1 MINRGLSVVPPAGTW
16 IEIVINVTRAF
27 KIPLSFPLRERGLK
41 FSMVAASVFGTRSF
55 PLRET
60 WIEIEYFG
68 YGVEGRTQSFPL
80 QQRRLKSL
88 DITPKYAYNNC
99 SPAGTW
105 IEIKLIG
112 GDLSTALGVPLRE
125 HGLIL

>member
-1 MINRGLSVVPPAGTW
+1 MQIR
-16 IEIVINVTRAF
+16 
-27 KIPLSFPLRERGLK
+27 
-41 FSMVAASVFGTRSF
+41 
-55 PLRET
+55 
-60 WIEIEYFG
+60 
-68 YGVEGRTQSFPL
+68 SFPL

-112 GDLSTALGVPLRE
+112 GDLSTALVVPLAGTWVDIVIW
-125 HGLIL
+125 HL

>member
-1 MINRGLSVVPPAGTW
+1 MLIQGDLEAIT
-16 IEIVINVTRAF
+16 
-27 KIPLSFPLRERGLK
+27 
-41 FSMVAASVFGTRSF
+41 MSF

-112 GDLSTALGVPLRE
+112 GDLSTALVVPLA
-125 HGLIL
+125 GTWVDIVI

>member
-1 MINRGLSVVPPAGTW
+1 MLLVPRSCHVVPLAG
-16 IEIVINVTRAF
+16 
-27 KIPLSFPLRERGLK
+27 
-41 FSMVAASVFGTRSF
+41 
-55 PLRET
+55 T

-68 YGVEGRTQSFPL
+68 YGVEGRAQSFPL

-112 GDLSTALGVPLRE
+112 GDLSTALVVPPA
-125 HGLIL
+125 GTWVNIVI

>member
-1 MINRGLSVVPPAGTW
+1 MSFRGFIVPLAGTW
-16 IEIVINVTRAF
+16 VEMLIQGDLEAIT
-27 KIPLSFPLRERGLK
+27 
-41 FSMVAASVFGTRSF
+41 MSF

-112 GDLSTALGVPLRE
+112 GDLSTALVVPPAGTWVDIVIWHL
-125 HGLIL
+125 